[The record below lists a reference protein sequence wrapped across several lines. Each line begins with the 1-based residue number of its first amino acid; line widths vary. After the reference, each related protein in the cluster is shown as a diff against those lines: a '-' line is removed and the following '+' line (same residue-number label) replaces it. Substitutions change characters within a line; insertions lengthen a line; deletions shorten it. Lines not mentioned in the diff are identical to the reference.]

1 MIIKKYI
8 KVAYD
13 NDKIEEYQ
21 VKDYTVR
28 GSEITLFLIIIQQR
42 RRNMF
47 YIVENNSCLYITP
60 TMKDA
65 NDWMKMNNKTIYKV
79 YQDEYKKVIVEVK

>member
-1 MIIKKYI
+1 MNPSYYKGDTKMIILKKYI

-28 GSEITLFLIIIQQR
+28 GNEITLF
-42 RRNMF
+42 F
-47 YIVENNSCLYITP
+47 
-60 TMKDA
+60 
-65 NDWMKMNNKTIYKV
+65 
-79 YQDEYKKVIVEVK
+79 

>member
-1 MIIKKYI
+1 MMIIKKHV

-28 GSEITLFLIIIQQR
+28 GSEVTLFFDD
-42 RRNMF
+42 N
-47 YIVENNSCLYITP
+47 T
-60 TMKDA
+60 T
-65 NDWMKMNNKTIYKV
+65 KV
-79 YQDEYKKVIVEVK
+79 LKNVLNYMAY

>member
-1 MIIKKYI
+1 MMIIKKYI

-28 GSEITLFLIIIQQR
+28 GNEITLF
-42 RRNMF
+42 F
-47 YIVENNSCLYITP
+47 ENNTTKVL
-60 TMKDA
+60 
-65 NDWMKMNNKTIYKV
+65 NNVLNYKA
-79 YQDEYKKVIVEVK
+79 YTERRFTKNVEG

>member
-1 MIIKKYI
+1 MMIIKKYI

-28 GSEITLFLIIIQQR
+28 GNEITLF
-42 RRNMF
+42 F
-47 YIVENNSCLYITP
+47 ENNTTKIL
-60 TMKDA
+60 
-65 NDWMKMNNKTIYKV
+65 NNVLNYKAYTERRFINV
-79 YQDEYKKVIVEVK
+79 AS

>member
-1 MIIKKYI
+1 MMIVKKYI

-28 GSEITLFLIIIQQR
+28 GSEVTLFFDDNTTKVL
-42 RRNMF
+42 
-47 YIVENNSCLYITP
+47 ENVLN
-60 TMKDA
+60 
-65 NDWMKMNNKTIYKV
+65 YKA
-79 YQDEYKKVIVEVK
+79 YTEKRFTKEG

>member
-1 MIIKKYI
+1 MMIIKKYI

-28 GSEITLFLIIIQQR
+28 GSEITLFFDDNTTKILKNVLNYKAYTER
-42 RRNMF
+42 RF
-47 YIVENNSCLYITP
+47 TKE
-60 TMKDA
+60 A
-65 NDWMKMNNKTIYKV
+65 
-79 YQDEYKKVIVEVK
+79 

>member
-1 MIIKKYI
+1 MMIIKKHI

-28 GSEITLFLIIIQQR
+28 GSEVTLFFDDNTIKVLKNVLNYMAFNER
-42 RRNMF
+42 RF
-47 YIVENNSCLYITP
+47 T
-60 TMKDA
+60 K
-65 NDWMKMNNKTIYKV
+65 
-79 YQDEYKKVIVEVK
+79 

>member
-1 MIIKKYI
+1 MMIIKKHI

-28 GSEITLFLIIIQQR
+28 GSEVTLFFYDNTTKVLKNVLNYMAFNER
-42 RRNMF
+42 RF
-47 YIVENNSCLYITP
+47 T
-60 TMKDA
+60 K
-65 NDWMKMNNKTIYKV
+65 
-79 YQDEYKKVIVEVK
+79 

>member
-1 MIIKKYI
+1 MMIIKKYI

-28 GSEITLFLIIIQQR
+28 GSEITLF
-42 RRNMF
+42 F
-47 YIVENNSCLYITP
+47 ENNTTKIL
-60 TMKDA
+60 
-65 NDWMKMNNKTIYKV
+65 NNVLNYKA
-79 YQDEYKKVIVEVK
+79 YTERRFTKNVEG

>member
-1 MIIKKYI
+1 MRGGNEPPSYYKGDTKMIILKKYI

-28 GSEITLFLIIIQQR
+28 GNEITLFFEDNTTKVLNNVLNYKSYNER
-42 RRNMF
+42 R
-47 YIVENNSCLYITP
+47 YC
-60 TMKDA
+60 
-65 NDWMKMNNKTIYKV
+65 
-79 YQDEYKKVIVEVK
+79 

>member
-28 GSEITLFLIIIQQR
+28 GNEITLF
-42 RRNMF
+42 F
-47 YIVENNSCLYITP
+47 ENNTTKIL
-60 TMKDA
+60 
-65 NDWMKMNNKTIYKV
+65 NNVLNYKA
-79 YQDEYKKVIVEVK
+79 YTERRFTKNVEG

>member
-1 MIIKKYI
+1 MMIIKKHI

-28 GSEITLFLIIIQQR
+28 GSEVTLFFDDNTTKVLKNVLNYMAFNER
-42 RRNMF
+42 RF
-47 YIVENNSCLYITP
+47 T
-60 TMKDA
+60 K
-65 NDWMKMNNKTIYKV
+65 
-79 YQDEYKKVIVEVK
+79 

>member
-1 MIIKKYI
+1 MMIIKKHI

-28 GSEITLFLIIIQQR
+28 GSEVTLFFDDNTTKVLKNVLNYMVFNER
-42 RRNMF
+42 RF
-47 YIVENNSCLYITP
+47 T
-60 TMKDA
+60 K
-65 NDWMKMNNKTIYKV
+65 
-79 YQDEYKKVIVEVK
+79 

>member
-28 GSEITLFLIIIQQR
+28 GNEITLF
-42 RRNMF
+42 F
-47 YIVENNSCLYITP
+47 
-60 TMKDA
+60 
-65 NDWMKMNNKTIYKV
+65 
-79 YQDEYKKVIVEVK
+79 

>member
-1 MIIKKYI
+1 MMIIKKYI

-28 GSEITLFLIIIQQR
+28 GNEVTLFFDDNTTKILKNVLNYKAYTER
-42 RRNMF
+42 RF
-47 YIVENNSCLYITP
+47 TKE
-60 TMKDA
+60 A
-65 NDWMKMNNKTIYKV
+65 
-79 YQDEYKKVIVEVK
+79 

>member
-1 MIIKKYI
+1 MMIIKKYI

-28 GSEITLFLIIIQQR
+28 GNEITLF
-42 RRNMF
+42 F
-47 YIVENNSCLYITP
+47 ENNTTKIL
-60 TMKDA
+60 
-65 NDWMKMNNKTIYKV
+65 NNVLNYKA
-79 YQDEYKKVIVEVK
+79 YTERRFTKNVES